1 MQPAKGRKQKR
12 VIRRRLTLATLI
24 TLLLV
29 SLLVNNQVM
38 AAKPQEVSEQQLQ
51 ALRSDIN
58 KLQSW
63 LTEARGEQSSLE
75 NSLRSTE
82 VQISQLVTRIS
93 DNSKE
98 ASELERRLMGLRN
111 EQRSLQTQLDQQ
123 ASYLRQQIRSAY
135 AMGRQEYLKVLLNQQ
150 NPDRVARL
158 LRYYD
163 YINKKRTDQIEQY
176 LGTARQ
182 LTAVQAEIITRGQTL
197 EQVRRSLQER
207 RSELIAEQKK
217 RQQVVK
223 QLSQDIAGRG
233 DELKKLQAD
242 QKRLEQLLEAVT
254 EAIVRLPPPKDA
266 SPFPQMRG
274 KLPWPIQ
281 GKVLSAYGSKLFN
294 NRITSHGLLIQASEG
309 DEIRSVHGGRVVFA
323 DWLRGFGF
331 MLIIDHGDGY
341 MSLYGYNQTLRKELG
356 DWVHGGE
363 TVATAGATGGQQ
375 NSGLYFEI
383 RSDGKP
389 LDPISWIARR

>member
-1 MQPAKGRKQKR
+1 M
-12 VIRRRLTLATLI
+12 RRLTLTTWLLI
-24 TLLLV
+24 SVLFV
-29 SLLVNNQVM
+29 SLLVNNQVI
-38 AAKPQEVSEQQLQ
+38 AAGQEEVSEQQLQ
-51 ALRSDIN
+51 ALRRDIN
-58 KLQSW
+58 NLQSW
-63 LTEARGEQSSLE
+63 LTEARGEHSSLE
-75 NSLRSTE
+75 NNLRSTE
-82 VQISQLVTRIS
+82 VQISQLVTRIAN
-93 DNSKE
+93 NSKE
-98 ASELERRLMGLRN
+98 ATGLEQRLTSLRN

-123 ASYLRQQIRSAY
+123 AGYLRQQIRSAY

-150 NPDRVARL
+150 EPDRVARL

-176 LGTARQ
+176 LTTARQ
-182 LTAVQAEIITRGQTL
+182 LDLVQSEIITRGKNL

-207 RSELIAEQKK
+207 RSELLAEQKK

-233 DELKKLQAD
+233 DELKKLQSD
-242 QKRLEQLLEAVT
+242 QKHLEQLLIAVT

-274 KLPWPIQ
+274 KLPWPIK

-309 DEIRSVHGGRVVFA
+309 EEVRSVHGGRVVFA

-341 MSLYGYNQTLRKELG
+341 MSLYGYNQTLRKEPG

-363 TVATAGATGGQQ
+363 IVATAGSSGGQQ
-375 NSGLYFEI
+375 NNGLYFEI
-383 RSDGKP
+383 RSGGKP
-389 LDPISWIARR
+389 LDPIGWIARR